1 MWAQCPGIIE
11 AVGQTWLGT
20 IPLISGERFLKSQ
33 PGNALAWAP
42 LPWGAGRDTDRG
54 PPGSPDKHSSCSAP
68 RVLLSRLGASLEPP
82 PNLCLPLP
90 WSPRP
95 GLRLLKRL
103 QPLSDLILLLFSS
116 APLWGS
122 ARPPKKPRPAPGD
135 RDPRGVGGRILSPRL
150 EGSWR
155 RRGFSGVAAGV
166 AAPRN
171 KSSVR
176 LAAPSSCWG
185 GFSRP

>member
-1 MWAQCPGIIE
+1 MLWPGHLCLGVPAGTQAGVPLVLQTNTAAAQLPR
-11 AVGQTWLGT
+11 
-20 IPLISGERFLKSQ
+20 P
-33 PGNALAWAP
+33 ALQF
-42 LPWGAGRDTDRG
+42 GG
-54 PPGSPDKHSSCSAP
+54 
-68 RVLLSRLGASLEPP
+68 LGASLEPP
-82 PNLCLPLP
+82 PKLCLPLP

-116 APLWGS
+116 APLWGP

-135 RDPRGVGGRILSPRL
+135 RDLRGVGGRILSPL
-150 EGSWR
+150 PEGSWR

-176 LAAPSSCWG
+176 LAASAAPCSCWG